1 MNVTDEILV
10 TKGRLIKVQ
19 KGTYFVQLPIYNHF
33 LLKIPP
39 ITKALLRLFSTRVL
53 TFVIST
59 IILITSIN
67 SAHAQNSLT
76 LTDKQESYPLEMF
89 MEILEDKD
97 KQWTIDD
104 ITSPQLINNFK
115 VNQLD
120 PPHFGFTDSAY
131 WVRISVINQSERIK
145 DWRLVLGLTNFSFV
159 DLYRLESEGY
169 SSIKTGNGRPF
180 SSRDVEDRQ
189 FVFRIHMPDPQ
200 TEKIYYLRFENQA
213 PMIISLTMESIEYHA
228 KQGFFDQLALGIT
241 YGGVL
246 IMFGYSFFLAL
257 ALRDRGYLF
266 YALFLLGAGIGG
278 SHYEGLLLQYVT
290 PDLSWP
296 KLIPVA
302 FSISYASVLLLTN
315 YLLKLQQQAPRL
327 YRVNQIGFW
336 IWCGLILGFLVFSYL
351 QVIVFFQIMLMITL
365 LYMLVA
371 GCCRWYQGYPA
382 ARAYTL
388 SWLFYI
394 MGFAMFPLSRLDIG
408 IIEEPTTWVRLG
420 FIAQMILLSLALA
433 EKVNMIRDEK
443 ESAEKELAKNL
454 RNANQK
460 LEQRVADRTRELV
473 KAKESAEIANSAKS
487 TFLANMSHEIRTPM
501 NAILG
506 FSELMQQHTYLTE
519 EDKQTLSIINTS
531 GNSLLQ
537 LINNILDIS
546 KIEAGHNTLAN
557 NDFDLRKL
565 ITEIEQTFTGL
576 IDKKGLSLE
585 LEIAPDTPK
594 FINTDQGKLRQ
605 ALTNLLG
612 NAVKFTQQGGI
623 SVRLRTEPLNEMQ
636 NTLLLTIE
644 VEDTGPGISV
654 EENAQVFAV
663 FGQTSTGLQSA
674 GGTGLGMVIAREY
687 AQLMGGDIS
696 FTSTIDVGTI
706 FSLTVQVKEAE
717 GSREY
722 ESDHIIIGFK
732 PGQTDKT
739 ILVVDDI
746 EDNRR
751 LIHKTLAPLGFTVIE
766 ANNGYQACT
775 VFEQQCPD
783 MLLMDIRMPVMG
795 GEDAIRYIKATEQG
809 KKTPIIAVSASVFK
823 SEQQDILNQGA
834 DDFLSKPFKRSQLL
848 QMIAK
853 HLNLACEYDETNTQ
867 ADESP
872 DHNVT
877 TKSLQQAPE
886 SDAINGLDQPYL
898 GKVLI
903 VDDVQVNTLLLR
915 KILTRE
921 GYQCQEASNG
931 IDALKIYQAWQ
942 PDIVLLDSQMPEMDG
957 KEVLRQISCF
967 EDREKVA
974 VIVITADTNPE
985 EVELLESLG
994 AVAVM
999 SKPFKPEEI
1008 KEAVSQYIGSSR
1020 TD

>member
-1 MNVTDEILV
+1 M
-10 TKGRLIKVQ
+10 
-19 KGTYFVQLPIYNHF
+19 QLPIYNHY
-33 LLKIPP
+33 LLKTPP
-39 ITKALLRLFSTRVL
+39 ITKALLHLFSTQVL

-59 IILITSIN
+59 IILITSIS

-104 ITSPQLINNFK
+104 VTSPQLTNHFTA
-115 VNQLD
+115 NQLD
-120 PPHFGFTDSAY
+120 LPHFGFTDSAY
-131 WVRISVINQSERIK
+131 WVRVSLVNQSQRIK
-145 DWRLVLGLTNFSFV
+145 DWRLVLGLTNFNFV
-159 DLYRLESEGY
+159 DLYLPEDEGY
-169 SSIKTGNGRPF
+169 KIINTGNSRPF
-180 SSRDVEDRQ
+180 SARDVEDRQ
-189 FVFRIHMPDPQ
+189 FVFRVYMPDPL
-200 TEKIYYLRFENQA
+200 EKKTLYLRFENQA
-213 PMIISLTMESIEYHA
+213 PMIIKLTMESIEAHA

-246 IMFGYSFFLAL
+246 LMLGYSFFLGL
-257 ALRDRGYLF
+257 ALRDKGYL
-266 YALFLLGAGIGG
+266 YYSLFLLGAGIGG
-278 SHYEGLLLQYVT
+278 SYYEGLFLQYVM

-296 KLIPVA
+296 KLIPIA
-302 FSISYASVLLLTN
+302 FSIAYASVLLLTN
-315 YLLKLQQQAPRL
+315 YILKLQQQSPRL
-327 YRVNQIGFW
+327 YLINQIGFW
-336 IWCGLILGFLVFSYL
+336 SWCALTLGFLVFSYL
-351 QVIVFFQIMLMITL
+351 QVIVFFQFVLFTTL
-365 LYMLVA
+365 LFILFS
-371 GCCRWYQGYPA
+371 GCYRWYQGYPA

-388 SWLFYI
+388 SWIFHV

-420 FIAQMILLSLALA
+420 FIVQMTLLSLALA
-433 EKVNMIRDEK
+433 EKVNLIRTEK
-443 ESAEKELAKNL
+443 ETAEKELAKSL

-506 FSELMQQHTYLTE
+506 FSELMQQNPHLTG
-519 EDKQTLSIINTS
+519 EDKQTLTIINTS

-585 LEIAPDTPK
+585 LDIAPDIPK

-605 ALTNLLG
+605 ALINLLG

-623 SVRLRTEPLNEMQ
+623 SVRFRTEPLSEIQ

-663 FGQTSTGLQSA
+663 FGQTSSGLQST

-706 FSLTVQVKEAE
+706 FTLTVKVKEAE
-717 GSREY
+717 GSQEH
-722 ESDHIIIGFK
+722 ESDDKIIGFK

-766 ANNGYQACT
+766 ASNGYQACT

-795 GEDAIRYIKATEQG
+795 GEEAIRYIKATEQG
-809 KKTPIIAVSASVFK
+809 KNIPIIAVSASVFK

-853 HLNLACEYDETNTQ
+853 HLNLACEYDETNTHI
-867 ADESP
+867 DEIP
-872 DHNVT
+872 DNNVAA
-877 TKSLQQAPE
+877 KSQQQAPE
-886 SDAINGLDQPYL
+886 SDAITGLEQPYL

-921 GYQCQEASNG
+921 GYECQEASNG
-931 IDALKIYQAWQ
+931 IDALKIYHAWQ

-957 KEVLRQISCF
+957 KEVLRRISCF
-967 EDREKVA
+967 DDREKVA

-1008 KEAVSQYIGSSR
+1008 KKAVSQYISSSR
-1020 TD
+1020 TG